1 LILGEERNRAA
12 WWLAAPTLLLYAA
25 TFLVPLGIMAVFSV
39 SVFDGAVTSFGF
51 HLDNYANALSDD
63 LTRTV
68 FWKTVKL
75 ALWITLACLILGY
88 PVALHMRRSR
98 PAIRI
103 LLISLIV
110 SPLLTSII
118 VRNVAWM
125 LILGRT
131 GIINQALLASGVV
144 TSPLPLMFNE
154 LRVVIGVVHVY
165 LTFMVLP
172 IYASLNDIDPSL
184 EESAASLGASPLKVF
199 WNVTFPLSLNGVI
212 AGCTLVFILSMG
224 IYLTPVIMGGNF
236 VLTLPMVITD
246 LVRNQYNWS
255 QSSALA
261 ILLLAAIALVAA
273 VVALL
278 QRRRAMT

>member
-1 LILGEERNRAA
+1 MILGEQRGRAA
-12 WWLAAPTLLLYAA
+12 WWLAAPTLLLYAV
-25 TFLVPLGIMAVFSV
+25 TFLVPLAIMAVFSV
-39 SVFDGAVTSFGF
+39 SKFDGAVTSFGF
-51 HLDNYANALSDD
+51 HLDNYASALTDD
-63 LTRTV
+63 LTRSV
-68 FWKTVKL
+68 FWKTVRL
-75 ALWITLACLILGY
+75 ALWITLVCLVLGY
-88 PVALHMRRSR
+88 PVAVHMRRSGR
-98 PAIRI
+98 VARI

-110 SPLLTSII
+110 SPLLTSLI

-131 GIINQALLASGVV
+131 GIINQALLGTGLV
-144 TSPLPLMFNE
+144 TSPVPLMFNE
-154 LRVVIGVVHVY
+154 LGVVIAVVHVY

-172 IYASLNDIDPSL
+172 IYASLCDIDPSL

-199 WNVTFPLSLNGVI
+199 WNVTFPLSLGGVI

-255 QSSALA
+255 RSSALA
-261 ILLLAAIALVAA
+261 ILLLAAIGLIAV

-278 QRRRAMT
+278 QRRRAMA

>member
-1 LILGEERNRAA
+1 MILGEEPRRAA

-39 SVFDGAVTSFGF
+39 SKFDGAVTTFGF
-51 HLDNYANALSDD
+51 HLDNYASALSDD
-63 LTRTV
+63 LTRAV
-68 FWKTVKL
+68 FWRTVKL
-75 ALWITLACLILGY
+75 ALWITLACLVLGY
-88 PVALHMRRSR
+88 PVALHMRRCR
-98 PAIRI
+98 PAVRI
-103 LLISLIV
+103 LLIALIV

-131 GIINQALLASGVV
+131 GIINQALLSTGLVP
-144 TSPLPLMFNE
+144 SPVPLMFNE
-154 LRVVIGVVHVY
+154 LGVVIGVVHVY

-172 IYASLNDIDPSL
+172 IYASLNDIDPSF

-199 WNVTFPLSLNGVI
+199 WNVTFPLSLTGVI

-255 QSSALA
+255 RSSALA
-261 ILLLAAIALVAA
+261 ILLLAAIGLVVVFVALV
-273 VVALL
+273 
-278 QRRRAMT
+278 QRRRALQ